1 MLFSQFCNN
10 SFEEMGVSVGIVNI
24 VILCQ
29 FWLIFPPQF
38 EAVARGLW
46 QFVGEGHYPFAVIFA
61 LLKKEE
67 KKERKKGEGGERKKI
82 PSGGGR
88 DLCVCVHCLLGWEL
102 GYKKA
107 DWNTGKQK
115 IWRLV
120 CFYILCS

>member
-46 QFVGEGHYPFAVIFA
+46 QFVGEGHYPFAVIFVPDTA

-67 KKERKKGEGGERKKI
+67 KKERKKKGEGGEREKKYRR
-82 PSGGGR
+82 GGGGGGGGGGT
-88 DLCVCVHCLLGWEL
+88 CVCVC
-102 GYKKA
+102 
-107 DWNTGKQK
+107 T
-115 IWRLV
+115 V
-120 CFYILCS
+120 C

>member
-67 KKERKKGEGGERKKI
+67 KKERKKKGEGGEREKKYR
-82 PSGGGR
+82 GGEGGEGGT
-88 DLCVCVHCLLGWEL
+88 CVCVC
-102 GYKKA
+102 
-107 DWNTGKQK
+107 T
-115 IWRLV
+115 V
-120 CFYILCS
+120 C

>member
-67 KKERKKGEGGERKKI
+67 KKERKKKGRGGRERKKI
-82 PSGGGR
+82 PSGGGGR
-88 DLCVCVHCLLGWEL
+88 GGGPVCVCALFVRVGV
-102 GYKKA
+102 G
-107 DWNTGKQK
+107 
-115 IWRLV
+115 I
-120 CFYILCS
+120 